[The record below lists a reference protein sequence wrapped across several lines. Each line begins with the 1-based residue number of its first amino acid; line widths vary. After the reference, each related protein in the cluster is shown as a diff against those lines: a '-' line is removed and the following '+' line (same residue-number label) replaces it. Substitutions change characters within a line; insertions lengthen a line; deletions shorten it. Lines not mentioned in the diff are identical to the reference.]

1 MTEKPPTSRKI
12 GSVLARFQVFVDNVF
27 EFGFK
32 KLKAYGGKKR
42 PPLEKPETLKG
53 KAVGFAHKSASFI
66 GDVGSAYYEKY
77 QKLKAVKEKKSG
89 EK

>member
-1 MTEKPPTSRKI
+1 MTEKPQASRKI
-12 GSVLARFQVFVDNVF
+12 GSFLARLQVFIDNVF

-32 KLKAYGGKKR
+32 RLKAFGGKKR
-42 PPLEKPETLKG
+42 LLPEKPETLKG

-77 QKLKAVKEKKSG
+77 QKLKAGKERKNQ